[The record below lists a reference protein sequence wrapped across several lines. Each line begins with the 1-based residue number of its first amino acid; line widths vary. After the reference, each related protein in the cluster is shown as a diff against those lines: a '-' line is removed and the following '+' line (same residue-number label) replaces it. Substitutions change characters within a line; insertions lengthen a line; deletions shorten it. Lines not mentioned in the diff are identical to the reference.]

1 MPSLS
6 LCSIFAAIIP
16 SRITNHITKSIPAIT
31 APPHGA
37 LRVGDPSSEGTKQLA
52 EMIKTLWLSRDWGE
66 CARTVQC
73 NENKSFWSLPK
84 MPLQLHELLLQN
96 TITECCIKVK
106 AVWRTEQDLIN
117 TRDFSLLQ
125 NPLQADATH
134 LREGHKRG

>member
-16 SRITNHITKSIPAIT
+16 SRITNHITKSIPA
-31 APPHGA
+31 PA

-73 NENKSFWSLPK
+73 NENKSF
-84 MPLQLHELLLQN
+84 
-96 TITECCIKVK
+96 
-106 AVWRTEQDLIN
+106 
-117 TRDFSLLQ
+117 
-125 NPLQADATH
+125 
-134 LREGHKRG
+134 